1 MLALVFVSTVDD
13 TERRIALNQ
22 QVERIVTELLAVT
35 KAAIGREVS
44 DDAEAWWMAHYRAKF
59 YYAIDFRRRRYEH
72 DAAALTQ
79 HAQRL
84 GEAALAMAKQRA
96 VITREHAALAS
107 FVLDCPARSDSL
119 DQPIPEWYR

>member
-1 MLALVFVSTVDD
+1 MRAPVFVSTVDD
-13 TERRIALNQ
+13 NERRTALNQ

-107 FVLDCPARSDSL
+107 FVLDCAPKASDALSDSR
-119 DQPIPEWYR
+119 EWCT